1 MSTGSGHSSVGE
13 RHTIR
18 RYSLMVSIT
27 VDCACVLA
35 AYVWTANWVVIEDVT
50 VWASIVRHIPY
61 GAIVLLVWCA
71 ASLDQQLSISSR
83 NVGFSAY
90 LYNAMRALLD
100 GLVVSTVAM
109 ALFSPTGLQSS
120 FLIWFGA
127 SSFVL
132 LLAWRGA
139 ARLAV
144 WFARERGYNLRRSI
158 VIGSNDRARQLL
170 EVMQSSRRHGHAA
183 VGFIEDDGDR
193 ADQLAALG
201 VPWLGRTEELAGI
214 LARDA
219 VDEVYVC
226 LPIRSS
232 YEKVMTI
239 VEMCERHSVVVHM
252 AADLFPLRIATN
264 RLMYVE
270 DIPLLSLSAVPEQ
283 QARLALKRALDLL
296 VSSVLLVVLAPLYLA
311 IALGIKLGSR
321 GPVLFSQERV
331 GQNQRRFDM
340 YKFRSMVAD
349 AEALR
354 GELESQNEADGPVFK
369 IREDPRITRIGRFL
383 RRSSLDEL
391 PQLLNVFVG
400 HMSLVG
406 PRPPLAS
413 EVAQYSWNQRR
424 RLSVKPGMTGL
435 WQVSGR
441 SDVSFEQW
449 VEMDLAY
456 IDSWSLVQDFLILL
470 QTFRVMV
477 QGKGAA

>member
-1 MSTGSGHSSVGE
+1 VNKDLLDSKAND
-13 RHTIR
+13 R
-18 RYSLMVSIT
+18 RPIGRFALILSIT
-27 VDCACVLA
+27 IDCASIVA
-35 AYVWTANWVVIEDVT
+35 AYVWTANWVFIPDVSIA
-50 VWASIVRHIPY
+50 ASIARHAPY

-83 NVGFSAY
+83 NVGLSTY

-100 GLVVSTVAM
+100 GLIVSAVAM
-109 ALFSPTGLQSS
+109 ALSSPSGLQSS
-120 FLIWFGA
+120 FLTWFGA

-144 WFARERGYNLRRSI
+144 WYARERGYNLKRSV
-158 VIGSNDRARQLL
+158 VIGSNDRARQMF
-170 EVMQSSRRHGHAA
+170 EVMQSTHKHGHSP
-183 VGFIEDDGDR
+183 VGFIEDDPER
-193 ADQLAALG
+193 AEPLASANI
-201 VPWLGRTEELAGI
+201 PWLGATKELDQI
-214 LARDA
+214 LESES
-219 VDEVYVC
+219 VDVVYIC

-239 VEMCERHSVVVHM
+239 VEMCEQHAIEVHM

-283 QARLALKRALDLL
+283 QARLALKRTLDLL
-296 VSSVLLVVLAPLYLA
+296 VSSILLVVFAPLYVA
-311 IALGIKLGSR
+311 IALGIKMGSR

-331 GQNQRRFDM
+331 GQNQRRFNM

-354 GELESQNEADGPVFK
+354 EDLEAQNEADGPVFK
-369 IREDPRITRIGRFL
+369 IRKDPRITKIGRFL
-383 RRSSLDEL
+383 LRSSLDEL

-400 HMSLVG
+400 QMSLVG

-456 IDSWSLVQDFLILL
+456 IDSWSLVQDFMILL
-470 QTFRVMV
+470 QTFRVVV

>member
-1 MSTGSGHSSVGE
+1 MNKNSLNSQANGRRSIGQITLVLSVM
-13 RHTIR
+13 
-18 RYSLMVSIT
+18 L
-27 VDCACVLA
+27 DCTCIVA
-35 AYVWTANWVVIEDVT
+35 AYIWTANWDYIPDVT
-50 VWASIVRHIPY
+50 ISVYIMRYIPY
-61 GAIVLLVWCA
+61 GAIVLLVWCG

-83 NVGFSAY
+83 NVGLSAY
-90 LYNAMRALLD
+90 LQNAMRALFD
-100 GLVVSTVAM
+100 GLIVSAVAM
-109 ALFSPTGLQSS
+109 ALFSPSGLQSS
-120 FLIWFGA
+120 FLMWFGV

-132 LLAWRGA
+132 LIAWRGA

-144 WFARERGYNLRRSI
+144 WFARERGYNLKRSV

-170 EVMQSSRRHGHAA
+170 AVMQSTRKHGHSP
-183 VGFIEDDGDR
+183 VGLIEDDPER
-193 ADQLAALG
+193 AEPLATANL
-201 VPWLGRTEELAGI
+201 PWLGPTSELDQI
-214 LARDA
+214 LENES
-219 VDEVYVC
+219 VNEVYIC

-239 VEMCERHSVVVHM
+239 VEICEQHAVEVHM

-264 RLMYVE
+264 RLMYVQ

-283 QARLALKRALDLL
+283 QARLALKRALDLF
-296 VSSVLLVVLAPLYLA
+296 VSSILLVVLAPLYIA
-311 IALGIKLGSR
+311 IALGIKMGSR

-331 GQNQRRFDM
+331 GQNQRRFNM
-340 YKFRSMVAD
+340 YKFRSMVAN
-349 AEALR
+349 AETLR
-354 GELESQNEADGPVFK
+354 KDLEAQNEADGPVFK
-369 IREDPRITRIGRFL
+369 IREDPRITKIGRLL

-400 HMSLVG
+400 QMSLVG

-441 SDVSFEQW
+441 SDVNFEEW

-456 IDSWSLVQDFLILL
+456 IDSWSLVRDFIILL
-470 QTFRVMV
+470 QTFRVVV

>member
-1 MSTGSGHSSVGE
+1 
-13 RHTIR
+13 
-18 RYSLMVSIT
+18 MVSIT
-27 VDCACVLA
+27 VDCVCVLA
-35 AYVWTANWVVIEDVT
+35 AYVWTANWVFIPDVSISE
-50 VWASIVRHIPY
+50 SIVRHLPY
-61 GAIVLLVWCA
+61 GAIVLLFWDA
-71 ASLDQQLSISSR
+71 AALDQQLSISSR
-83 NVGFSAY
+83 NVGFSTY

-100 GLVVSTVAM
+100 GLVVSAVAM

-120 FLIWFGA
+120 FLIWFGM

-158 VIGSNDRARQLL
+158 VIGSNDRARQVL
-170 EVMQSSRRHGHAA
+170 EVMQSGRRHGHSV

-193 ADQLAALG
+193 ADQLAELG
-201 VPWLGRTEELAGI
+201 VPWLGGTEELAGV
-214 LARDA
+214 LAREA
-219 VDEVYVC
+219 VDDVYVC

-232 YEKVMTI
+232 YEKVMAI
-239 VEMCERHSVVVHM
+239 VETCEQHSVVVHM

-296 VSSVLLVVLAPLYLA
+296 VSSVLLVALAPLYLA

-331 GQNQRRFDM
+331 GQNQRRFNM
-340 YKFRSMVAD
+340 YKFRSMVVN

-354 GELESQNEADGPVFK
+354 DELESQNEADGPVFK
-369 IREDPRITRIGRFL
+369 IREDPRITKLGRFL

-391 PQLLNVFVG
+391 PQLMNVFVG
-400 HMSLVG
+400 QMSLVG